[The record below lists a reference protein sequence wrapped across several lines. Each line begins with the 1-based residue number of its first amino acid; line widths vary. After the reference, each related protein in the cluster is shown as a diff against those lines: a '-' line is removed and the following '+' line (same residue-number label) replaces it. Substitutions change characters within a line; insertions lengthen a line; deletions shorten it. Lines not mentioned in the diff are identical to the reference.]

1 MTRKNRERERKRERE
16 IERRD
21 SRSDHDRRDRDRKR
35 GRGFD
40 DRDRSPVG
48 KSSRTRD
55 NYRDRDDGER
65 PDRRRDRR
73 DREERRSRNPR
84 DRRRSSN
91 GRDERDDNRR
101 RSSKTFRDRMDE
113 QVVDDRRTFREHE
126 DNDKDMAYND
136 DQYENNGHESR
147 DQDEDL
153 FQGSRGSSFEK
164 KEFQN
169 FKGRS
174 GFVKAENKKTQNDD
188 LMADK
193 GNTHKET
200 NAGNSLHSIDP
211 IGKNMSLTKRI
222 KQSPS
227 LSPQYSDDIAI
238 NEDTPPGEDADII
251 W

>member
-1 MTRKNRERERKRERE
+1 MTRKTRERERKRERE

-21 SRSDHDRRDRDRKR
+21 SRSDRDRRDRDLKR

-40 DRDRSPVG
+40 DRDQSPVG
-48 KSSRTRD
+48 TSSRARD
-55 NYRDRDDGER
+55 SYRDRDDGER
-65 PDRRRDRR
+65 PDRRRDRG
-73 DREERRSRNPR
+73 ERRPRNPR

-91 GRDERDDNRR
+91 GRDERDNDRR
-101 RSSKTFRDRMDE
+101 RNNKTFRDHMDE
-113 QVVDDRRTFREHE
+113 DVVDDRRTFRKHS
-126 DNDKDMAYND
+126 DNNKDMAYND
-136 DQYENNGHESR
+136 DQYESNDYESK

-169 FKGRS
+169 FKGRDD
-174 GFVKAENKKTQNDD
+174 FVEAENKKTQNDD

-200 NAGNSLHSIDP
+200 NDVNSLDRIDP
-211 IGKNMSLTKRI
+211 IGKNVSLTKRI